1 VTLDELDDF
10 VTDAIEALTKISDR
24 ACYTTGWNDS
34 CDHGCEEVANDVLKK
49 YKLGIYSDGD

>member
-1 VTLDELDDF
+1 LTLEEWEDLTNDLID
-10 VTDAIEALTKISDR
+10 ALTKISDR